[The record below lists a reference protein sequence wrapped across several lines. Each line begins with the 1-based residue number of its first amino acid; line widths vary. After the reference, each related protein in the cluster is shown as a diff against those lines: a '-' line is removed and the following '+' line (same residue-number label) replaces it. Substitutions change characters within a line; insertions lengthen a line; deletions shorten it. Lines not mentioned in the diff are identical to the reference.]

1 MNRHLLFWNVEKWQ
15 PQEERLGD
23 DSAEPGDP
31 GPRSPCTHKVVTPA
45 HPPTAQ
51 AVEIEPEH
59 LLGGGQHAVSLFYF
73 LLQQLSNGYYHSHFT
88 EEGVETQRD

>member
-59 LLGGGQHAVSLFYF
+59 LLGGGQHAVSLSYF
-73 LLQQLSNGYYHSHFT
+73 LLQHLSNGYYHSHFT